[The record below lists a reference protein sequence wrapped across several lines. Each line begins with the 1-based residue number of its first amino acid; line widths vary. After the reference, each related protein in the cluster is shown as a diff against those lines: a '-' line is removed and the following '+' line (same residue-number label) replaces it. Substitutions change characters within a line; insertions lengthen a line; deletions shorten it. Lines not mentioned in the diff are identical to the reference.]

1 MQRPGVQRCAEA
13 GCAEV
18 GHAEAGHAEMC
29 RGQVCRGQVCRGRA
43 RTGWVCR
50 ERRAWAGA
58 ARLLGAPPRRGEKA
72 PTGPAACGP
81 WYSVI
86 WGRGDAWGRPLGWT
100 KEEEGTVGGG
110 NPTTAELW
118 QGAGDGELRPGLCLR
133 VCPRAH
139 SACAHRQRQAH
150 KGPSGAPLPPQPPA
164 APAPPPRP
172 SWPRPRAGPGPL
184 RWLAAPL
191 GPLAHPAPQCPWYP
205 DPGRPPFCHLE
216 PKRWPRGLSAS
227 L

>member
-1 MQRPGVQRCAEA
+1 MQRPGMQRCAEVRCAEVRCAEA
-13 GCAEV
+13 GHAQAGCAGNGERGLGRRGFWEPRPGEERRLPQALLPV
-18 GHAEAGHAEMC
+18 GLGTVSSGDAETPGVGLWSGP
-29 RGQVCRGQVCRGRA
+29 RRRKNNGRGR
-43 RTGWVCR
+43 
-50 ERRAWAGA
+50 
-58 ARLLGAPPRRGEKA
+58 
-72 PTGPAACGP
+72 
-81 WYSVI
+81 
-86 WGRGDAWGRPLGWT
+86 
-100 KEEEGTVGGG
+100 
-110 NPTTAELW
+110 NPTMAELW